1 MGNEEDFVELAEIRE
16 DLFNLAKDMLPY
28 IEEYSIYMFACM
40 FLAKV
45 YVSNKDIYQEHY
57 NFVKEMQSKE
67 NNQRKDIH

>member
-1 MGNEEDFVELAEIRE
+1 MSNESDFVELAEVRE
-16 DLFNLAKDMLPY
+16 ELFNLAKAMLPY
-28 IEEYSIYMFACM
+28 IEESSIYMFACM

-57 NFVKEMQSKE
+57 HFVKERQSKE